1 MPVSAWCDTSLRF
14 RRFSFYLMKSL
25 LIGAASA
32 VAFAPAAIAAPYIN
46 IESNSGFLGSEYG
59 GSVLEGHI
67 GADIALNED
76 AGLYLQAGP
85 ALILPDG
92 GDNDTQFS
100 GKGGINVA
108 VTEKLGAYAE
118 YGFMT
123 TDDELASNVK
133 LGVKYSF

>member
-1 MPVSAWCDTSLRF
+1 
-14 RRFSFYLMKSL
+14 MKSL

-32 VAFAPAAIAAPYIN
+32 LAFAPAAIAGPYIN

-59 GSVLEGHI
+59 GSVLEPHI
-67 GADIALNED
+67 GADVALNED
-76 AGLYLQAGP
+76 ASIYLQAGP
-85 ALILPDG
+85 AFILPQE
-92 GDNDTQFS
+92 GDSETELS
-100 GKGGINVA
+100 GKAGVNVA

-123 TDDELASNVK
+123 ADEDLASNVK

>member
-1 MPVSAWCDTSLRF
+1 MPVSAWRDTSLRF

-32 VAFAPAAIAAPYIN
+32 VAFAPAAIAGPYIN
-46 IESNSGFLGSEYG
+46 LESNSGFLGSEYG
-59 GSVLEGHI
+59 GSVLEAAI

-85 ALILPDG
+85 AFILPDG

-123 TDDELASNVK
+123 TDDDLASNVK